1 MFWAILAIGTMVILY
16 PFTYLLFNFLTGKE
30 VQQLLGHQC
39 GVSCLALSR
48 SETILAS
55 GSYDKT
61 AILWNMDSYEQLF
74 VLQEKS
80 HVEAL
85 DFSVDGQRLF
95 TGSTDGMHFNL

>member
-16 PFTYLLFNFLTGKE
+16 PFIYLLFNLLTGKE
-30 VQQLLGHQC
+30 VQQLLGHQDN
-39 GVSCLALSR
+39 VRCLALTR

-55 GSYDKT
+55 GSSDKT

-74 VLQEKS
+74 VLQLKS
-80 HVEAL
+80 SVMAL

-95 TGSTDGMHFNL
+95 TGSRDGMHFNL